1 MRSKHVLAGIGTT
14 AVLAAMPV
22 CVTAA
27 TAAPMPAALAVGVLT
42 ADYEMNEPVG
52 STVMTD
58 SSGNGLNGAI
68 VASTQITT
76 GWVNYDG
83 AIGYHWLRRPPNEP
97 PASPERVIQVPDHI
111 NLEPGAST
119 VTFTIELRFRTSNKF
134 GNIAQKGQ
142 ATTRGGQW
150 KIQNPLGRPSCL
162 FKGSAGRVSTRV
174 PTALNDN
181 LWHVLTCVRTPTRV
195 TALVD
200 GVEVNYQNGSTGTID
215 NAIPMTVG
223 GKINCD
229 QIQVT
234 CDYFS
239 GDIDYIRLY
248 KG

>member
-1 MRSKHVLAGIGTT
+1 MRSRYVVAGIGTT
-14 AVLAAMPV
+14 AVLAAMPA

-27 TAAPMPAALAVGVLT
+27 TAAPMPAALAVGALT

-58 SSGNGLNGAI
+58 SSGNALNGAI

-76 GWVNYDG
+76 GVVVDG
-83 AIGYHWLRRPPNEP
+83 AVGYRWVRRPPNEP
-97 PASPERVIQVPDHI
+97 PASPERVIQVPDNL

-150 KIQNPLGRPSCL
+150 KIQNPQGRPSCL
-162 FKGSAGRVSTRV
+162 FKGSVGRVSTRV

-200 GVEVNYQNGSTGTID
+200 GVEVNHQNGSTGSID

-229 QIQVT
+229 QISVT

-239 GDIDYIRLY
+239 GDIDYLRLY

>member
-1 MRSKHVLAGIGTT
+1 MRLKLVLAGFGSS
-14 AVLAAMPV
+14 AVLCAAV
-22 CVTAA
+22 AGTATASVTAA
-27 TAAPMPAALAVGVLT
+27 PAALAVGVLT
-42 ADYEMNEPVG
+42 AGYEMNEARG

-58 SSGNGLNGAI
+58 SSGNNLHGTI
-68 VASTQITT
+68 VASDQITT

-97 PASPERVIQVPDHI
+97 PADPSRVIQVPDNI
-111 NLEPGAST
+111 NLEPGSSD
-119 VTFTIELRFRTSNKF
+119 VTFTIEMRYRTSNKF

-162 FKGSAGRVSTRV
+162 FKGSFGRVATRV
-174 PTALNDN
+174 PTAINDN
-181 LWHVLTCVRTPTRV
+181 QWHVLTCVRTPTRV
-195 TALVD
+195 TVLVD
-200 GVEVNYQNGSTGTID
+200 GVQVNFQNGSTGTID
-215 NAIPMTVG
+215 NSIPMTVG

-229 QIQVT
+229 QDEIT

-239 GDIDYIRLY
+239 GDIDWIRLY

>member
-14 AVLAAMPV
+14 AVLAVMPA

-27 TAAPMPAALAVGVLT
+27 TAAPPPAALAVGVLT
-42 ADYEMNEPVG
+42 ADYEMNEPAG

-68 VASTQITT
+68 VASAQIAT

-83 AIGYHWLRRPPNEP
+83 AIGYHWVRRPPNEP
-97 PASPERVIQVPDHI
+97 PASPERVIQVPDNI

-142 ATTRGGQW
+142 ARTRGGQW
-150 KIQNPLGRPSCL
+150 KIQNPQGRPSCL

-200 GVEVNYQNGSTGTID
+200 GVEVNFQNGSTGTID